1 MLSVD
6 KCRKILG
13 RDDLS
18 NEEIQEIRDTLYSLG
33 EILVNSYIGSST
45 RTDDKKRPKSDKDGS
60 Q

>member
-13 RDDLS
+13 RNDLS

-33 EILVNSYIGSST
+33 EILVNSYISSAT
-45 RTDDKKRPKSDKDGS
+45 RTDDTRRPESVKKGS
-60 Q
+60 